1 MKENREEY
9 QNEKEK
15 REKRLLAYADMI
27 QSAVQQDSSEV
38 IRQLVEERKRQKLTQ
53 QELSDITGVRT
64 SNIAR
69 FEGGTRIPTLLML
82 EKYSNEL
89 VKNKEVS
96 IRDKEKLG
104 CICIT
109 LKIIT
114 NDNIIKG
121 EPKIASKFR
130 EWYPGAFYHLMH

>member
-38 IRQLVEERKRQKLTQ
+38 IRQLVKERKRQKLTQ

-82 EKYSNEL
+82 EKYANALGKHIEIRISEDKEWRAGSRYYITIIINDSIIIQL
-89 VKNKEVS
+89 QYEVS
-96 IRDKEKLG
+96 SRSERKRVI
-104 CICIT
+104 
-109 LKIIT
+109 
-114 NDNIIKG
+114 
-121 EPKIASKFR
+121 
-130 EWYPGAFYHLMH
+130 

>member
-38 IRQLVEERKRQKLTQ
+38 IRQLVEERKRQRLTQ
-53 QELSDITGVRT
+53 H
-64 SNIAR
+64 IAR

-82 EKYSNEL
+82 EKYANAL
-89 VKNKEVS
+89 GKHIEVS
-96 IRDKEKLG
+96 IRDKE
-104 CICIT
+104 
-109 LKIIT
+109 
-114 NDNIIKG
+114 
-121 EPKIASKFR
+121 
-130 EWYPGAFYHLMH
+130 

>member
-1 MKENREEY
+1 M
-9 QNEKEK
+9 
-15 REKRLLAYADMI
+15 LAYADMI

-82 EKYSNEL
+82 EKYANAL
-89 VKNKEVS
+89 GKHIEVS
-96 IRDKEKLG
+96 IRDKE
-104 CICIT
+104 
-109 LKIIT
+109 
-114 NDNIIKG
+114 
-121 EPKIASKFR
+121 
-130 EWYPGAFYHLMH
+130 

>member
-38 IRQLVEERKRQKLTQ
+38 IRQLVEERKRQRLTQ

-69 FEGGTRIPTLLML
+69 FDIVDAGKVCECIGKTHRS
-82 EKYSNEL
+82 KY
-89 VKNKEVS
+89 
-96 IRDKEKLG
+96 
-104 CICIT
+104 T
-109 LKIIT
+109 
-114 NDNIIKG
+114 
-121 EPKIASKFR
+121 
-130 EWYPGAFYHLMH
+130 

>member
-9 QNEKEK
+9 QSEKER

-38 IRQLVEERKRQKLTQ
+38 IRQLVEERKRQRQRLTQ

-82 EKYSNEL
+82 EKYANAL
-89 VKNKEVS
+89 GKHIEVS
-96 IRDKEKLG
+96 IRDKE
-104 CICIT
+104 
-109 LKIIT
+109 
-114 NDNIIKG
+114 
-121 EPKIASKFR
+121 
-130 EWYPGAFYHLMH
+130 

>member
-1 MKENREEY
+1 MKSHGKSKAVLSAIIFEVILLQSSRFGEADRMKENREEY

-38 IRQLVEERKRQKLTQ
+38 IRQLVEERKRQRLTQ

-82 EKYSNEL
+82 EKYANAL
-89 VKNKEVS
+89 GKHIEVS
-96 IRDKEKLG
+96 IRDKE
-104 CICIT
+104 
-109 LKIIT
+109 
-114 NDNIIKG
+114 
-121 EPKIASKFR
+121 
-130 EWYPGAFYHLMH
+130 

>member
-27 QSAVQQDSSEV
+27 QSAVLQDSSEE
-38 IRQLVEERKRQKLTQ
+38 IRQLVEERKRLTQ

-82 EKYSNEL
+82 EKYANAL
-89 VKNKEVS
+89 GKHIEVS
-96 IRDKEKLG
+96 IRDKE
-104 CICIT
+104 
-109 LKIIT
+109 
-114 NDNIIKG
+114 
-121 EPKIASKFR
+121 
-130 EWYPGAFYHLMH
+130 

>member
-38 IRQLVEERKRQKLTQ
+38 IRQLVEERKRQRLTQ
-53 QELSDITGVRT
+53 QEL

-82 EKYSNEL
+82 EKYANAL
-89 VKNKEVS
+89 GKHIEVS
-96 IRDKEKLG
+96 IRDKE
-104 CICIT
+104 
-109 LKIIT
+109 
-114 NDNIIKG
+114 
-121 EPKIASKFR
+121 
-130 EWYPGAFYHLMH
+130 